1 MISTIT
7 ATSKI
12 NYSPIDIEDFKRKGK
27 VFLENAGASII
38 DIGDK
43 VALVEFHTKANSLS
57 DDITEMLFTAVRDGV
72 EKFDAI
78 VIGNHGRHFS
88 AGANLSMLLDSARNG
103 KYTEMEQT
111 MRRLQDM
118 NMLLKYG
125 PVPVVAAPFS
135 NALGGGAE
143 IVLHSSKVVA
153 AEDLHLGLVEAGVG
167 LIPAG
172 GGTKELRL
180 RALSHF
186 ADKGN
191 SDLIN
196 ALQKVFQVILSA
208 KVSKDGEEAKRL
220 FLSTSDIVTTAKES
234 SIELAKQVALELVE
248 EGYHNAGPKTD
259 IPVPGKTGIGIFQN
273 QIGCMLD
280 TKKITEHDAV
290 IAQHIATILSGGD
303 VMSGIATEQQ
313 FLDLER
319 EAFISLLGTQKTQER
334 IEYLLKN
341 NKPLHN

>member
-7 ATSKI
+7 TTSKI
-12 NYSPIDIEDFKRKGK
+12 DYSPIDIEELKRKGK
-27 VFLENAGASII
+27 VFRENAGASII

-57 DDITEMLFTAVRDGV
+57 DDITEMLFTAVREGV

-78 VIGNHGRHFS
+78 VIGNRGRHFS
-88 AGANLSMLLDSARNG
+88 AGANLSMLLESTRTG
-103 KYTEMEQT
+103 KYKEMEQT
-111 MRRLQDM
+111 MKRLQEM

-125 PVPVVAAPFS
+125 PVPVVTAPFS

-186 ADKGN
+186 ADNGDG
-191 SDLIN
+191 DLIN
-196 ALQKVFQVILSA
+196 ALQKVFQMILSA
-208 KVSKDGEEAKRL
+208 KVSKDAEEAKRL
-220 FLSTSDIVTTAKES
+220 FLSPADIISASKQS
-234 SIELAKQVALELVE
+234 PIEQAKQVALELVQS
-248 EGYHNAGPKTD
+248 GYHNDSPKTD

-273 QIGCMLD
+273 QIGCLLD

-290 IAQHIATILSGGD
+290 IGQHIATILSGGD
-303 VMSGIATEQQ
+303 VMSGIATEHQ

-319 EAFISLLGTQKTQER
+319 EAFISLLGTKKTQER
-334 IEYLLKN
+334 IEFLLKN